1 MGRTAFLSLMGMY
14 NLEPTLF
21 DGMNYPEEWT
31 DQDKEHFKFE
41 LLTETAELEVIY
53 NNGPVMRS
61 MIAHWS
67 AHRKPVWDHLIETT
81 QYDYDPIANW
91 DKRETTTETRN
102 LSHTH
107 SQTTSHSNTTT
118 LGHKTDDNHTT
129 EIADETKH
137 SGTDTTNETTTGTK
151 TGTTTG
157 TVTHKVNGLGNNA
170 ADNGMAVKDSNETSE
185 TANDTTNETR
195 NGSTLYGHKI
205 METVRNETS
214 GYVQL
219 SGSDT
224 QSGNATSGGTD
235 GDTGTITHEYVG
247 QGNIGTMTSQD
258 MIKQERDIAQFDI
271 MEYIINDF
279 KNRFLLLIY

>member
-21 DGMNYPEEWT
+21 DGMNYPEQWT
-31 DQDKEHFKFE
+31 NQDKEHFKFE

-53 NNGPVMRS
+53 NNGPVMRA

-91 DKRETTTETRN
+91 DKRETITETRN
-102 LSHTH
+102 LSRTH
-107 SQTTSHSNTTT
+107 NQTTSHSNTTT
-118 LGHKTDDNHTT
+118 LGHKSTDNHTT
-129 EIADETKH
+129 DVTDETKN
-137 SGTDTTNETTTGTK
+137 SGTDTTS
-151 TGTTTG
+151 GTTSG

-170 ADNGMAVKDSNETSE
+170 ADTGMAVKDSNESSE
-185 TANDTTNETR
+185 TTG
-195 NGSTLYGHKI
+195 GSTVHGHNVL
-205 METVRNETS
+205 ETVRNTTS
-214 GYVQL
+214 GYVEL

-224 QSGNATSGGTD
+224 QSGTATTGGTD
-235 GDTGTITHEYVG
+235 GDTGTITHQYTG
-247 QGNIGTMTSQD
+247 AGNIGTMTSQD
-258 MIKQERDIAQFDI
+258 MIKQERDIATFDI